1 MRQENLVLKILFQS
15 HLEHRHSHVLL
26 IKKVL
31 STLGSGQMES
41 LMEKD
46 SCSIQMELTIPDT
59 LIKEMRMGKEDLL
72 VQKDGYMKEN
82 CKTNK
87 PKGKEYS
94 IIKD

>member
-1 MRQENLVLKILFQS
+1 
-15 HLEHRHSHVLL
+15 
-26 IKKVL
+26 
-31 STLGSGQMES
+31 
-41 LMEKD
+41 MEKD

>member
-1 MRQENLVLKILFQS
+1 MLKIHFQS
-15 HLEHRHSHVLL
+15 HQEHPHSHVLL

-31 STLGSGQMES
+31 SILGSGQMES

-59 LIKEMRMGKEDLL
+59 LIKEMRMEKEDLL
-72 VQKDGYMKEN
+72 VQKDGYIKEN

-87 PKGKEYS
+87 HKGKEYS